1 MLCNNCGGREVYI
14 YIYIYIYIWGAEQYT
29 NIHTH
34 THTHSMEDLGSLYGT
49 FLLQEH
55 LCRGGLVPG
64 PMKNS
69 LTSATVRWAEIN
81 LEGYKPGV

>member
-1 MLCNNCGGREVYI
+1 MLCYNCGGREVYI
-14 YIYIYIYIWGAEQYT
+14 YVYIYIWGQNNT
-29 NIHTH
+29 QTH
-34 THTHSMEDLGSLYGT
+34 THNMEDLGSLYGT

-55 LCRGGLVPG
+55 LCGGGLVPG

-69 LTSATVRWAEIN
+69 LTSATVQWAEIN